1 MRISILTPTFLPR
14 VGGAEVVVFELAKQ
28 LINYGHDVNI
38 ITPKWLKGPKW
49 LRKEETNGIEIF
61 RFNIKRRIWK
71 FIDPFFHLQPLL
83 KEMSP
88 DILNAHYVS
97 PTGFGGFFWSKIM
110 GIPSVFTLHGEDI
123 YDPIYSVPKVLQRL
137 MKGVLRNCSDIT
149 AISSFVKNIV
159 VRKFSISE
167 ERIKVI
173 PNGVNTKKFAPY
185 CNGTAIREKY
195 HIKDNELL
203 VLTVQRLHPRKAV
216 QYFLKVISKISK
228 SEDRMRFMIVG
239 DGPEKLKLMKL
250 SRILKIEDKLI
261 FTGFVPDST
270 LPSYYAACDIF
281 TLHTLYEGLG
291 VVLLEA
297 IASGKPVVT
306 TIAGGTTDII
316 QDGVNGLL
324 VKPRDIKA
332 FTNAVLILA
341 NNKDLRTKMG
351 ERGREMAVDKFD
363 WKTIAKKYIQVYT
376 SVAK

>member
-38 ITPKWLKGPKW
+38 ITPKWLKGPRW
-49 LRKEETNGIEIF
+49 LRKEETNGIKIF

-71 FIDPFFHLQPLL
+71 FIDPFFHLPPLL

-110 GIPSVFTLHGEDI
+110 RIPSVFTLHGEDI

-159 VRKFSISE
+159 VSKFSISE

-173 PNGVNTKKFAPY
+173 PNGVNTKKFTPY
-185 CNGTAIREKY
+185 CNGTVIREKY

-250 SRILKIEDKLI
+250 SRMLKIEDKLI

-324 VKPRDIKA
+324 VKPRDIEA

-351 ERGREMAVDKFD
+351 ERGRKMAVDKFD
-363 WKTIAKKYIQVYT
+363 WEKIAKKYIQVYT
-376 SVAK
+376 SVT

>member
-1 MRISILTPTFLPR
+1 MRISILVPTFFPR
-14 VGGAEVVVFELAKQ
+14 VGGAEVVVYELTKQ
-28 LINYGHDVNI
+28 LINHGHDVNI
-38 ITPKWLKGPKW
+38 ITPKWLKGPRW
-49 LRKEETNGIEIF
+49 LGKEEINGVEVF
-61 RFNIKRRIWK
+61 RFNIKRRVWQ

-83 KEMSP
+83 KEISP
-88 DILNAHYVS
+88 DVLNAHYVI
-97 PTGFGGFFWSKIM
+97 PTGFGGFFWSKVM
-110 GIPSVFTLHGEDI
+110 GIPSVFTLHGADI

-149 AISSFVKNIV
+149 AVSSFVKNIV

-167 ERIKVI
+167 DRIKVI
-173 PNGVNTKKFAPY
+173 PNGVNTRKFAHY

-228 SEDRMRFMIVG
+228 SEDRMKFMIVG
-239 DGPEKLKLMKL
+239 DGPEKAKLMNL
-250 SRILKIEDKLI
+250 SRTLKIEDKLV

-306 TIAGGTTDII
+306 TIAGGTIDVI
-316 QDGVNGLL
+316 QNGVNGLL
-324 VKPRDIKA
+324 VKPKDVNA
-332 FTNAVLILA
+332 FANAILTLA
-341 NNKDLRTKMG
+341 KNKDLRIKMG
-351 ERGREMAVDKFD
+351 ERGRKMAVDKFD
-363 WKTIAKKYIQVYT
+363 WEKIAEKYIQVY
-376 SVAK
+376 KNIQK